1 MALLK
6 YIRASITAILLIAT
20 LMISTVTTLNLQ
32 QASAFGFVER
42 QQITDFLKLTAQF
55 EKAVIGFQSPPDPDK
70 IGQFRQLT
78 GQFKTDVIS
87 AVLVSPPEPEKIPE
101 FHKVYTDGVLRIFL
115 GGPDTIPELLQDYG
129 RNVFQIFELGP
140 R

>member
-1 MALLK
+1 MVPLK
-6 YIRASITAILLIAT
+6 YIRASITAILLIAA

-78 GQFKTDVIS
+78 GQFKTDVIN

-101 FHKVYTDGVLRIFL
+101 FHKVYTDGVLRIF
-115 GGPDTIPELLQDYG
+115 
-129 RNVFQIFELGP
+129 
-140 R
+140 